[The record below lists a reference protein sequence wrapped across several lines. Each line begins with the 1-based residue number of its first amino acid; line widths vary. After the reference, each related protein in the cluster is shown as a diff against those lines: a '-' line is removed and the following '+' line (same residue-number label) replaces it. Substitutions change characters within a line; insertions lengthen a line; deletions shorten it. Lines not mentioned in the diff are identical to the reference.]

1 MLDISWTWIV
11 TIKPLKVGSEYDLRI
26 ERCSYRQD
34 SLRDRTVVNRKVRG
48 AAVPGT
54 TWLRTIQIAADASY

>member
-26 ERCSYRQD
+26 ERCRYRHN
-34 SLRDRTVVNRKVRG
+34 SLRDHTLVDGKVRG
-48 AAVPGT
+48 AAVPST
-54 TWLRTIQIAADASY
+54 TWIRTIQIAADASY